1 MIRAFLFAALVLLA
15 APAAAQRYVVGTED
29 VPLMA
34 GLTVNPG
41 PSIAFDSAAGRVVT
55 VYARGAMRADAVLDF
70 YRRTLPALGWT
81 AEGARVFRREGE
93 RLSIDASDSAN
104 GAAVRFTLLP
114 SP

>member
-1 MIRAFLFAALVLLA
+1 MMRAVILAALLLVA

-41 PSIAFDSAAGRVVT
+41 PSIAFDSAAGRIVT
-55 VYARGAMRADAVLDF
+55 VYARGTMRADAVLDF
-70 YRRTLPALGWT
+70 YRRTLPALGW
-81 AEGARVFRREGE
+81 AVEGARVFRREGE
-93 RLSIDASDSAN
+93 RLSIDASDSST
-104 GAAVRFTLLP
+104 GSAVRFTLVP